1 MLISLL
7 MNEIQ
12 YGTLINRL
20 KAILIDVLVLV
31 GLCMIA
37 TAIFSRFG
45 YVSDT
50 VRMVVFIFIF
60 LLYDPLLT
68 SIFGATIGHLIIG
81 LKIRRVKD
89 ITRKL
94 IFPMALI
101 RFIIKG
107 TLGFISLMTISITKK
122 SRAIHDI
129 VAGSVVLQ
137 A

>member
-1 MLISLL
+1 
-7 MNEIQ
+7 MNEIK

-20 KAILIDVLVLV
+20 KAILIDALVLL

-37 TAIFSRFG
+37 TAVFSRIG

-60 LLYDPLLT
+60 LLYDPLFT

-81 LKIRRVKD
+81 LKIRRAKD

>member
-1 MLISLL
+1 
-7 MNEIQ
+7 MNEIK

-20 KAILIDVLVLV
+20 KAILIDALVLL

-37 TAIFSRFG
+37 TAVFSRIG

-50 VRMVVFIFIF
+50 VRMLVFIFIF
-60 LLYDPLLT
+60 LLYDPLFT

-81 LKIRRVKD
+81 LRIRRAKD

-137 A
+137 S

>member
-1 MLISLL
+1 

-37 TAIFSRFG
+37 TAIFSRIG

-50 VRMVVFIFIF
+50 IRMVVFIFIF

-81 LKIRRVKD
+81 LRIRRAKD

-107 TLGFISLMTISITKK
+107 TLGFISLMTISTTKK
-122 SRAIHDI
+122 NRAIHDI

>member
-1 MLISLL
+1 
-7 MNEIQ
+7 MNEIK

-20 KAILIDVLVLV
+20 KAILIDALVLL

-37 TAIFSRFG
+37 TAVFSRIG

-60 LLYDPLLT
+60 LLYDPLFT

-81 LKIRRVKD
+81 LRIRRAKD

>member
-1 MLISLL
+1 

-37 TAIFSRFG
+37 TAIFSKIG

-50 VRMVVFIFIF
+50 IRMVVFIFIF

-81 LKIRRVKD
+81 LKIRRAKD

-107 TLGFISLMTISITKK
+107 TLGFISLMTISTTKK
-122 SRAIHDI
+122 NRAIHDI

>member
-1 MLISLL
+1 
-7 MNEIQ
+7 MNEIK

-37 TAIFSRFG
+37 TAIFSRIE

-60 LLYDPLLT
+60 LLYDPLFT

-81 LKIRRVKD
+81 LKIRRAKD

-122 SRAIHDI
+122 NRAIHDI

-137 A
+137 T

>member
-1 MLISLL
+1 
-7 MNEIQ
+7 MNEIK

-20 KAILIDVLVLV
+20 KAILIDALVLV

-37 TAIFSRFG
+37 TAIFSRIG

-60 LLYDPLLT
+60 LLYDPLFT

-81 LKIRRVKD
+81 LKIRRAKD
-89 ITRKL
+89 NTRKL

-122 SRAIHDI
+122 NRAIHDI

>member
-1 MLISLL
+1 

-37 TAIFSRFG
+37 TAIFSRIG

-50 VRMVVFIFIF
+50 IRMVVFIFIF

-81 LKIRRVKD
+81 LKIRRAKD

-107 TLGFISLMTISITKK
+107 TLGFISLMTISTTKK
-122 SRAIHDI
+122 NRAIHDI

>member
-1 MLISLL
+1 
-7 MNEIQ
+7 MNEIK

-20 KAILIDVLVLV
+20 KAILIDALVLL

-37 TAIFSRFG
+37 TAVFSRIG

-50 VRMVVFIFIF
+50 VRMLVFIFIF
-60 LLYDPLLT
+60 LLYDPLFT

-81 LKIRRVKD
+81 LRIRRAKD

>member
-1 MLISLL
+1 MD
-7 MNEIQ
+7 EIK

-20 KAILIDVLVLV
+20 KAMLIDVLVLV

-37 TAIFSRFG
+37 TAIFSRIG

-50 VRMVVFIFIF
+50 VRMLVFIFIF
-60 LLYDPLLT
+60 LLYDPLFT

-81 LKIRRVKD
+81 LKIRRAKD

-94 IFPMALI
+94 IFPMALV

-122 SRAIHDI
+122 SKAIHDI

>member
-1 MLISLL
+1 MD
-7 MNEIQ
+7 EIK

-20 KAILIDVLVLV
+20 KAILIDVLVVV
-31 GLCMIA
+31 GLCLIA

-45 YVSDT
+45 YVSDS

-60 LLYDPLLT
+60 LLYDPLFT
-68 SIFGATIGHLIIG
+68 SIFGATIGHLVIG
-81 LKIRRVKD
+81 LKIRRAKD

-107 TLGFISLMTISITKK
+107 TLGFVSLMTISTTKK
-122 SRAIHDI
+122 NRAIHDL

>member
-1 MLISLL
+1 MD
-7 MNEIQ
+7 EIK

-20 KAILIDVLVLV
+20 KAILIDVLVVV

-37 TAIFSRFG
+37 TAIFSRIG
-45 YVSDT
+45 YVSDP

-60 LLYDPLLT
+60 LLYDPLFT

-81 LKIRRVKD
+81 LKIRRAKD

-107 TLGFISLMTISITKK
+107 TLGFVSLMTISTTKK
-122 SRAIHDI
+122 NRAIHDI

>member
-1 MLISLL
+1 

-37 TAIFSRFG
+37 TAIFSRIV

-50 VRMVVFIFIF
+50 IRMVVFIFIF

-81 LKIRRVKD
+81 LKIRRAKD

-107 TLGFISLMTISITKK
+107 TLGFISLMTISTTKK
-122 SRAIHDI
+122 NRAIHDI

>member
-1 MLISLL
+1 

-31 GLCMIA
+31 GLCMLA
-37 TAIFSRFG
+37 TAIFSKIG

-50 VRMVVFIFIF
+50 IRMVVFIFIF

-81 LKIRRVKD
+81 LKIRRAKD

-107 TLGFISLMTISITKK
+107 TLGFISLMTISTTKK
-122 SRAIHDI
+122 NRAIHDI

>member
-1 MLISLL
+1 
-7 MNEIQ
+7 MNEIK

-20 KAILIDVLVLV
+20 KAIIIDALVLM

-37 TAIFSRFG
+37 TAIFSRIG

-60 LLYDPLLT
+60 LLYDPLFT

-81 LKIRRVKD
+81 LKIRRAKD
-89 ITRKL
+89 NTRKL

-122 SRAIHDI
+122 NRAIHDI

>member
-1 MLISLL
+1 MT
-7 MNEIQ
+7 EIK

-20 KAILIDVLVLV
+20 KAILIDALVLL

-37 TAIFSRFG
+37 TAVFSRIG

-60 LLYDPLLT
+60 LLYDPLFT

-81 LKIRRVKD
+81 LRIRRAKD

>member
-1 MLISLL
+1 

-37 TAIFSRFG
+37 TAIFSRIG

-50 VRMVVFIFIF
+50 IRMVVFIFIF

-81 LKIRRVKD
+81 LKIRRAKD

-107 TLGFISLMTISITKK
+107 TLGFISLMTISTTKK
-122 SRAIHDI
+122 NRAIHDI
-129 VAGSVVLQ
+129 VAGSVVLK